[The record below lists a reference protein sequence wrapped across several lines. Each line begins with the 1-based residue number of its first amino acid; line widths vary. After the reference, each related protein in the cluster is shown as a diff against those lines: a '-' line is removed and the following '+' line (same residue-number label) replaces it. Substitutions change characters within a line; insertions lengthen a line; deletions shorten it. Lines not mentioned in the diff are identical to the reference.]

1 VAHLDESA
9 KDELLNLAS
18 WYKMISSKE
27 WRSEL
32 AGDIDEVQME
42 RIRLSTHTGRPL
54 AADSFMSK
62 FEKMLGRRVRPLPI
76 GRPRKKAM
84 KC

>member
-1 VAHLDESA
+1 MDEA
-9 KDELLNLAS
+9 AGAELLNLTN
-18 WYKMISSKE
+18 WYKMISAKQ

-32 AGDIDEVQME
+32 AGGIDEAQTT

-54 AADSFMSK
+54 GSDSFVSK
-62 FEKMLGRRVRPLPI
+62 LEKMLGRRVRPLPI
-76 GRPRKKAM
+76 GRPRKKTT